1 MPFFRYEEKLIYF
14 AHVPKCAGTSIEHY
28 LSQRFGPLAF
38 LDEHYLALDPDKR
51 WNVSS
56 PQHVPAH
63 ALARLFPDGFFD
75 ASFAVV
81 RHPAERFH
89 SAFHFQKQMETI
101 HRRMPLSVWL
111 RYFESRLF
119 PGHARYDN
127 HFLPQ
132 AAFVPEGARVF
143 RLEDGLQALV
153 DHIDDLVGN
162 SDGPREIGRV
172 NTGVGQGALT
182 PGQIE
187 RIRRIYSEDFERFG
201 YD

>member
-1 MPFFRYEEKLIYF
+1 MPIFRYEEKIFYF
-14 AHVPKCAGTSIEHY
+14 AHIPKCAGTSIEHY
-28 LSQRFGPLAF
+28 LEERFGPLAF
-38 LDEHYLALDPDKR
+38 LDKHYLTVAPGKR

-56 PQHVPAH
+56 PQHVPAQ
-63 ALARLFPDGFFD
+63 ALARLFPEGFFE

-89 SAFHFQKQMETI
+89 SAFRFQQQLETI

-111 RYFESRLF
+111 RFFESGFF

-132 AAFVPEGARVF
+132 TAFVPEGARVF
-143 RLEDGLQALV
+143 RMEDGLQALV
-153 DHIDDLVGN
+153 DHIDGLVGN
-162 SDGPREIGRV
+162 SDGPREIGRI
-172 NTGVGQGALT
+172 NTGVGQGELT
-182 PGQIE
+182 AGQIG

-201 YD
+201 YE